1 MSSPQRLRRRAPDNV
16 WSSES
21 VRKLRELA
29 EAGAATEVIAAH
41 LGRTPSAVRNK
52 AGLHGISLRKRDAGG
67 DAVTMNYASEEM
79 SWESASEN

>member
-1 MSSPQRLRRRAPDNV
+1 MSGRKMRRKVTDNV
-16 WSSES
+16 WSTDA

-41 LGRTPSAVRNK
+41 LGRTPSAIRNK
-52 AGLHGISLRKRDAGG
+52 AGLHGISLRKREVQATTGM
-67 DAVTMNYASEEM
+67 MNYPRNEEM